1 MADVAKKDL
10 GLRVA
15 GTIFGLIALLH
26 LARALARIEA
36 VFGGWAVPLW
46 LSTAAFVVAGALS
59 LWFFLL
65 AKK

>member
-10 GLRVA
+10 GLIVA
-15 GTIFGLIALLH
+15 GTIFGFIALLH
-26 LARALARIEA
+26 LVRVLARLEA
-36 VFGGWAVPLW
+36 NLGNLSLPLW
-46 LSTAAFVVAGALS
+46 LSTAGFVIGGALS

>member
-10 GLRVA
+10 GLKVA

-36 VFGGWAVPLW
+36 VFGGWTVPLW
-46 LSTAAFVVAGALS
+46 LSTIALVVAGALS

-65 AKK
+65 AKR

>member
-1 MADVAKKDL
+1 MVDINKKNL

-15 GTIFGLIALLH
+15 GGIFGLIALLH
-26 LARALARIEA
+26 LVRVFARWDAAIAGFSL
-36 VFGGWAVPLW
+36 PLW

-65 AKK
+65 TRK